1 MVLSAR
7 LNTIEDTLE
16 NSDESKWARYVS
28 IRDFIKPFLTW
39 SPPSQ
44 GEALPKQ
51 YYTDHGV
58 GHSERVID
66 KLNKFWKEND
76 IVMDSYEL
84 FILLSCAWCH
94 DLGMFLERPVGE
106 DPEKTRQQHHIRSA
120 QAIERLNSDLRFD
133 RFELPIVKEVS
144 MAHREVSLSS
154 LAPEKRIGEAVIRV
168 RLLAALL
175 RIADACDIDYRRAPE
190 AIFQYY
196 KEMIPQISRPH
207 WQRHFPISSVYYQ
220 RERSSI
226 IVSVNFSADLIEYV
240 EQYKMLCLIRKELLE
255 ELRSVRE
262 VFSYPY
268 DIRIFHVEIQ
278 NFGNGNIIDISSLD
292 GGDSW
297 LLIGIDVD
305 GIKEQKLNELSKLLN
320 AHRDKCVL
328 ILEILPPFGPIYIK
342 LPVKIEIS
350 PTLNGSLK
358 GIFNDH
364 LAYYRVEETKRKEE
378 RIITGG
384 MRP

>member
-1 MVLSAR
+1 MILPTQ
-7 LNTIEDTLE
+7 LNTIEDALE
-16 NSDESKWARYVS
+16 YSDKSKWARYVN
-28 IRDFIKPFLTW
+28 IRDIIKPFLTW

-58 GHSERVID
+58 SHCERVIE
-66 KLNKFWKEND
+66 KLNQFWKDNQIEMN
-76 IVMDSYEL
+76 SYEL

-94 DLGMFLERPVGE
+94 DLGMFLERPAGE
-106 DPEKTRQQHHIRSA
+106 EPEVTRQQHHIRSA
-120 QAIERLNSDLRFD
+120 QAIERLNSDLRFN
-133 RFELPIVKEVS
+133 RFELPIVKEIS
-144 MAHREVSLSS
+144 MAHREVSLSD
-154 LAPEKRIGEAVIRV
+154 LAPEKRIGEAAIRV

-207 WQRHFPISSVYYQ
+207 WQKHFPISSVYYQ

-226 IVSVNFSADLIEYV
+226 IVSVHFSIDLIEYV

-255 ELRSVRE
+255 ELESVKE
-262 VFSYPY
+262 VFGYPY

-278 NFGNGNIIDISSLD
+278 KFESGNIIDLSSLD

-297 LLIGIDVD
+297 VLIGIDVD
-305 GIKEQKLNELSKLLN
+305 GINEHTLNELLKLLN
-320 AHRDKCVL
+320 AHRDKTVV
-328 ILEILPPFGPIYIK
+328 ILEILPPFGPIFIK
-342 LPVKIEIS
+342 LPIEIEIFS
-350 PTLNGSLK
+350 TINDSLK
-358 GIFNDH
+358 DIFYDY
-364 LAYYRVEETKRKEE
+364 LAYYRVEEAKRREE
-378 RIITGG
+378 RIITGEI
-384 MRP
+384 RS